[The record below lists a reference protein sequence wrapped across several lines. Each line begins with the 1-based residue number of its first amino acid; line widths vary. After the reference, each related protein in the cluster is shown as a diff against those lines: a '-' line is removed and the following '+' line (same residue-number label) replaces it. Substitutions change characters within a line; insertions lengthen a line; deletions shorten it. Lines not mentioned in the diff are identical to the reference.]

1 MTVAQ
6 VFLEE
11 FWDLKIPVDAEFMAS
26 KAFLC
31 IETVERLSEDAELDE
46 GVRLVRVRYGLPEE
60 LRRYAVARELGRF
73 CARENT
79 RSRGRGRNPDDV
91 TSFET
96 DAFARELLMPAV
108 AVKVMVDRRG
118 IRDAKKLREAFG
130 VSASALF
137 LRLKELRYFL

>member
-11 FWDLKIPVDAEFMAS
+11 FWNLKIPVDAEFMSS

-46 GVRLVRVRYGLPEE
+46 GTRLVRVRDGLTEE

-73 CARENT
+73 CARENA
-79 RSRGRGRNPDDV
+79 RSRGRDPDDV
-91 TSFET
+91 TSFEAE
-96 DAFARELLMPAV
+96 AFARELLMPAV
-108 AVKVMVDRRG
+108 AVMVIVDRRG

-130 VSASALF
+130 VPASALF